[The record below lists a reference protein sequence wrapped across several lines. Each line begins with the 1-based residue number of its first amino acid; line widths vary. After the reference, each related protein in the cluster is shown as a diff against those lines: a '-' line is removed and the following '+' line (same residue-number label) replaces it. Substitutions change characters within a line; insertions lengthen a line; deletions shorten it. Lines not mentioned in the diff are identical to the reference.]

1 MPDPSPEDEINDL
14 LIRAIKYFDGDG
26 LEQSNSLAL
35 ECLDKAI
42 EKGSVIAIYNKAI
55 SYIIGYGGLDKDF
68 EIAEKLLLEATDKG
82 HQEAFHWLA
91 LIDDGTYDQWI
102 NIPPN
107 FFAQMEIAGGETGNI
122 GGYYEAGM
130 KYYTGFDGTEVPD
143 FKEAFDLF
151 IEAASQG
158 HHEAQFMVGNMF
170 ENGNGIIKDQKK
182 ALLWYY
188 KAADAG
194 NANACYYLGLNFF
207 EGRDGKIDFVEASSW
222 FKKAAEMGHLSAM
235 YNYGICCHVKHSND
249 LLGYADEAERSL
261 AGLKWFE
268 TASSYNHL
276 NSQILAALLYI
287 SGDPYPFNLEKA
299 LVYSMLAADQGDSS
313 VYDQIINDDTES
325 MIIDD
330 EFIQR
335 AKRFKQKILN

>member
-1 MPDPSPEDEINDL
+1 
-14 LIRAIKYFDGDG
+14 
-26 LEQSNSLAL
+26 
-35 ECLDKAI
+35 
-42 EKGSVIAIYNKAI
+42 
-55 SYIIGYGGLDKDF
+55 
-68 EIAEKLLLEATDKG
+68 
-82 HQEAFHWLA
+82 
-91 LIDDGTYDQWI
+91 
-102 NIPPN
+102 
-107 FFAQMEIAGGETGNI
+107 MEIAGGETGNI

-235 YNYGICCHVKHSND
+235 YNYGIICHVKHSND
-249 LLGYADEAERSL
+249 LLGYADETERSL
-261 AGLKWFE
+261 A
-268 TASSYNHL
+268 
-276 NSQILAALLYI
+276 
-287 SGDPYPFNLEKA
+287 
-299 LVYSMLAADQGDSS
+299 V
-313 VYDQIINDDTES
+313 
-325 MIIDD
+325 
-330 EFIQR
+330 
-335 AKRFKQKILN
+335 